1 MKKLGWALL
10 FVVVLL
16 GASLLIF
23 FGTNNRY
30 HFAYRSFKGLKEAS
44 SMTLAYESKIG
55 MGSNQVGIQGETRMT
70 TSPKVSAITVH
81 GQLGFLGTPKLM
93 DIYIQE
99 GAIYY
104 KYNLGFLPWQKGE
117 PHLEEDAFNP
127 SNIPAMGQ
135 NIQFFP
141 LLRFAKELEKE
152 DLGQEMRYYTTSL
165 FTEEEFKGFLGEVLK
180 LKEAQLAA
188 LDIDA
193 YEIALIFTK
202 ETNMIK
208 VFEVTFDHRVRGI
221 ALHSSFRLEL
231 LGLND
236 VGVITTPEGLPD

>member
-1 MKKLGWALL
+1 MKKLGWVLL
-10 FVVVLL
+10 LVVVLL
-16 GASLLIF
+16 GTSLLLL
-23 FGTNNRY
+23 FGTTNRY
-30 HFAYRSFKGLKEAS
+30 NFAYRSFKGLKEAS

-55 MGSNQVGIQGETRMT
+55 MGSNQVGILGEARMI

-93 DIYIQE
+93 DLYIHE

-104 KYNLGFLPWQKGE
+104 KYNLGFLPWQKGA
-117 PHLEEDAFNP
+117 PNLEEDAFDP
-127 SNIPAMGQ
+127 STISTMGENLQ
-135 NIQFFP
+135 LFP

-152 DLGQEMRYYTTSL
+152 DLGEEMRYYTTSL
-165 FTEEEFKGFLGEVLK
+165 FTEEEFKEFLGEVLK
-180 LKEAQLAA
+180 LKEGQLAA

-221 ALHSSFRLEL
+221 ALHSSFTLALR
-231 LGLND
+231 GLND